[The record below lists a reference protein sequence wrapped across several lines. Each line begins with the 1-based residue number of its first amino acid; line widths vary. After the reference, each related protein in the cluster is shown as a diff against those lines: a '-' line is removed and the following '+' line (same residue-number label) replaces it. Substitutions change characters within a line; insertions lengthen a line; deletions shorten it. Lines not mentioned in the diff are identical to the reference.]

1 MRNPERLNDFYEKM
15 KELHKKYVPDWRWGQ
30 LVYNFICE
38 HGDPFYWEEEE
49 TLERLEEY
57 LKEVTGK

>member
-1 MRNPERLNDFYEKM
+1 M
-15 KELHKKYVPDWRWGQ
+15 KELHKQYVPDWRWGQ

-57 LKEVTGK
+57 LKEVTSK